1 MTEPE
6 NSDGFSNCGVVADVR
21 SELAREMSAEEI
33 AAALGEM
40 CLFLTQ
46 H

>member
-6 NSDGFSNCGVVADVR
+6 NSDGFSNCGVAADVR
-21 SELAREMSAEEI
+21 SELAREISAEEI
-33 AAALGEM
+33 AAALGEVG
-40 CLFLTQ
+40 LFLTR